1 MTFQKNQVYTVKI
14 EDIGTEGEGIGK
26 IEGFSLF
33 VKDAL
38 PGDVAKVRLTKVKKN
53 YAYARLEEILEP
65 SPDRVKPPC
74 AFHRQCGGCQIQALS
89 YEKQLSFKQE
99 KVENNL
105 IRIGG
110 FAPEKIR
117 QIMEPA
123 IGMKEPWHYRNKAQ
137 YPFGYSREGEIVTG
151 FYAGR
156 THSIIANTDCLI
168 GAPENKKIL
177 EVILQHMEQYHV
189 TAYDEKTGQG
199 LVRHVL
205 IRKGFSTGE
214 LMVCIVINTEEKSPA
229 DRRTGKENAGREKEE
244 NSGKT
249 NFCRDYGRK
258 WIPEQNKLVDKLAMV
273 RGMTSISVNLNH
285 ENTNVI
291 MGEKTYT
298 IWGKDKIKDKMHLL
312 QAEGEDFVKTGKSV
326 MYEISPR
333 SFYQVN
339 SAQAEKLYS
348 TALSY
353 AGLTGKETVW
363 DLYCGIGTI
372 SLFLAQGAKQVY
384 GVEVIPEAIEDAREN
399 ARKNGIENVRFFV
412 GKAEEILPEFYET
425 QKEQGGNGDGKGLEV
440 SERGNNEWREGV
452 GGNDEGRRDGK
463 AWDMSHPDVIVVDPP
478 RKGCD
483 VACLNTILKMKPE
496 RVVYVSCDSATLA
509 RDLKILCAGGYEL
522 KRGRVCDQFCQSVH
536 VETVVLLSQRKA
548 DDYVEVELELDEFD
562 VTSAES
568 KAIYAE
574 IKDYVLK
581 EYGLKVSNLYIA
593 QVKRKCGIEVGENYN
608 LPKSEGARG
617 PVDLC
622 SARTGAAAETARQP
636 QCPVE
641 KEKAIKDALEHF
653 GMI

>member
-1 MTFQKNQVYTVKI
+1 MYQREEKVTFQKNQIYTVKI

-38 PGDVAKVRLTKVKKN
+38 PGDIAKVRLTKVKKN

-65 SPDRVKPPC
+65 SPDRVKPSC

-89 YEKQLSFKQE
+89 YEKQLVFKQE

-117 QIMEPA
+117 QIMEPV

-177 EVILQHMEQYHV
+177 EIILQHMEQYHV

-214 LMVCIVINTEEKSPA
+214 LMVCIVINTEEKYPA
-229 DRRTGKENAGREKEE
+229 DRRAGKENTGREKEE

-249 NFCRDYGRK
+249 DFCRDYGRK
-258 WIPEQNKLVDKLAMV
+258 WISEQNKLVDKLAMV

-298 IWGKDKIKDKMHLL
+298 IWGKDKIRDKMHLL

-339 SAQAEKLYS
+339 SVQAEKLYS

-399 ARKNGIENVRFFV
+399 ARKNGIGNVRFFV
-412 GKAEEILPEFYET
+412 GKAEEILSEFYET
-425 QKEQGGNGDGKGLEV
+425 QKEQGDN
-440 SERGNNEWREGV
+440 
-452 GGNDEGRRDGK
+452 GK

-483 VACLNTILKMKPE
+483 TACLDTILKMQPQ

-522 KRGRVCDQFCQSVH
+522 KKGRVCDQFCQSVH
-536 VETVVLLSQRKA
+536 VETVCLLSNTQRPKKESYITL
-548 DDYVEVELELDEFD
+548 DVEMEDY
-562 VTSAES
+562 
-568 KAIYAE
+568 YR
-574 IKDYVLK
+574 IKNEGK
-581 EYGLKVSNLYIA
+581 NSN
-593 QVKRKCGIEVGENYN
+593 
-608 LPKSEGARG
+608 
-617 PVDLC
+617 
-622 SARTGAAAETARQP
+622 TG
-636 QCPVE
+636 
-641 KEKAIKDALEHF
+641 K
-653 GMI
+653 